1 MPRASSPAREAV
13 DTWLLYG
20 LQRSSHQATTNPS
33 RRRWRRRQRCRGRV
47 VGCGGGGDS
56 VCGGGSAPLVLSRA
70 QQAAAQVGRVPGSV
84 RMTVVSKTKQVL
96 VIRGIY
102 DASHHCLGE
111 SYFQELIDKAP
122 RLACIAHDSNSKI
135 LPSVSSLWEL
145 PVRTLNRSQQLVNYV
160 WC

>member
-1 MPRASSPAREAV
+1 MAGAEIASVAAAALHS
-13 DTWLLYG
+13 
-20 LQRSSHQATTNPS
+20 
-33 RRRWRRRQRCRGRV
+33 
-47 VGCGGGGDS
+47 
-56 VCGGGSAPLVLSRA
+56 VLSRA
-70 QQAAAQVGRVPGSV
+70 QQAAAQVGRVQGSV
-84 RMTVVSKTKQVL
+84 RMMAVSKTKPVP
-96 VIRGIY
+96 VIRGVN

-145 PVRTLNRSQQLVNYV
+145 PVRTLNRSQQLVNYA